1 MKPSPD
7 GKRDSRRLAES
18 VDQQAERLK
27 RAETDRPTLLAQTR
41 FVGTIGVLLILPV
54 IAGAYFGRWLDE
66 KLPGYA
72 VHWTVSMIFL
82 GIVIGAVNVYYFV
95 RE

>member
-1 MKPSPD
+1 MKPSPN
-7 GKRDSRRLAES
+7 GKGERNRLAAS
-18 VDQQAERLK
+18 VDRQTEQLR
-27 RAETDRPTLLAQTR
+27 RAEKDRPTLLAQTR
-41 FVGTIGVLLILPV
+41 FVGTISVLLILPV

-72 VHWTVSMIFL
+72 VHWTLSMIFL
-82 GIVIGAVNVYYFV
+82 GIVVGAVNVYLFV

>member
-1 MKPSPD
+1 MKAAPN
-7 GKRDSRRLAES
+7 GQRDRRKLAEN
-18 VDQQAERLK
+18 VDKQAERLK
-27 RAETDRPTLLAQTR
+27 RAEEDRPTLLAQTR
-41 FVGTIGVLLILPV
+41 FLGTIGLLFILPV
-54 IAGAYFGRWLDE
+54 IAGAYFGRWLDS

>member
-1 MKPSPD
+1 MKPAPD
-7 GKRDSRRLAES
+7 GQFDQRKLAES
-18 VDQQAERLK
+18 VDRQTQRLK
-27 RAETDRPTLLAQTR
+27 RAEEDRPTLLAQTR
-41 FVGTIGVLLILPV
+41 FIGTIGVLFILPV
-54 IAGAYFGRWLDE
+54 IAGAYFGRWLDS

-72 VHWTVSMIFL
+72 VHWTISMIFL

>member
-1 MKPSPD
+1 MKAPLDGHPD
-7 GKRDSRRLAES
+7 RRKLADS
-18 VDQQAERLK
+18 VNQQAERLK
-27 RAETDRPTLLAQTR
+27 RAEKDRPTLLAQTR
-41 FVGTIGVLLILPV
+41 FIGTIGLLFILPV

-66 KLPGYA
+66 RLPGYV

>member
-1 MKPSPD
+1 MKPASD
-7 GKRDSRRLAES
+7 GQRDRRRLAES

-27 RAETDRPTLLAQTR
+27 RAEQERPTLLAQTR
-41 FVGTIGVLLILPV
+41 FIGTIGLLLIVPM
-54 IAGAYFGRWLDE
+54 IAGAYLGRWLDG

-82 GIVIGAVNVYYFV
+82 GIVVGAVNVYYFV